1 MDNPTM
7 GELLAIID
15 ETEELVRTGR
25 DLEGC

>member
-1 MDNPTM
+1 M

-15 ETEELVRTGR
+15 ETEELVRSGP